1 MKVKT
6 KAPSRLPLD
15 RVLKL
20 DPFIV
25 LVLVLEQVHEDLALT
40 DEVRA
45 IAIVDL
51 DEKWL
56 SASRDIECDDF
67 VP

>member
-1 MKVKT
+1 VNPVKVET

-25 LVLVLEQVHEDLALT
+25 LVLVLEQVHKDLTLT
-40 DEVRA
+40 DEV
-45 IAIVDL
+45 
-51 DEKWL
+51 
-56 SASRDIECDDF
+56 
-67 VP
+67 